1 MYMYGKK
8 CLWYVS
14 VNALT
19 TMEGEIIHFPVPESE
34 RIVTTADISEEERQ
48 VHKDFF
54 ENRTSK
60 TPDRYLKIRN
70 YILDAW
76 WEKNFIPCPD
86 VISKFLKTV

>member
-1 MYMYGKK
+1 
-8 CLWYVS
+8 
-14 VNALT
+14 
-19 TMEGEIIHFPVPESE
+19 MEGEIIHFPVPESE
-34 RIVTTADISEEERQ
+34 RIVNTADISDEERR

-76 WEKNFIPCPD
+76 
-86 VISKFLKTV
+86 